1 MDRENFNDAH
11 HCMRLL
17 QLAIWKSKITEQTN
31 GDIDLLNAHMKIE
44 CRIDS
49 MSMIG
54 IIVPNVL
61 AFL

>member
-1 MDRENFNDAH
+1 
-11 HCMRLL
+11 MRLL
-17 QLAIWKSKITEQTN
+17 QLTIWKTKITEQTN
-31 GDIDLLNAHMKIE
+31 GDIDLLNAHMKIK

-54 IIVPNVL
+54 IIIPNVL

>member
-1 MDRENFNDAH
+1 
-11 HCMRLL
+11 MRLL

-54 IIVPNVL
+54 IIIPNVL